1 MFNRRDC
8 SIADS
13 KTRSRSQITEL
24 ETVKQRY
31 PRVSARGLPTQY
43 TSNCRATPTSRHSHA
58 CTPVAA
64 TGITISLRP
73 ALPSIRVRKLRR
85 TESWTLVSGY
95 RPSFALD
102 ILAHRILIRIVVDR
116 SQLSSLWV
124 DFLGNFLLI
133 DDGEEEEEEGRED
146 G

>member
-1 MFNRRDC
+1 LFRD
-8 SIADS
+8 IV
-13 KTRSRSQITEL
+13 L
-24 ETVKQRY
+24 
-31 PRVSARGLPTQY
+31 
-43 TSNCRATPTSRHSHA
+43 
-58 CTPVAA
+58 
-64 TGITISLRP
+64 
-73 ALPSIRVRKLRR
+73 ALL
-85 TESWTLVSGY
+85 W
-95 RPSFALD
+95 D